1 MTKNVL
7 VVSAVMAAPWR
18 TYSCKRF
25 ENCPFDGCV
34 VRKRNQEDCAG
45 QDFGKRILSLTSTP
59 AVEKGVIQPPIDVK
73 LALLQNFL
81 HV

>member
-1 MTKNVL
+1 ML

-18 TYSCKRF
+18 TYSCKWF

-34 VRKRNQEDCAG
+34 ACERNQEDCTV

-59 AVEKGVIQPPIDVK
+59 AVEKGVIQLQMDVK
-73 LALLQNFL
+73 LALL
-81 HV
+81 